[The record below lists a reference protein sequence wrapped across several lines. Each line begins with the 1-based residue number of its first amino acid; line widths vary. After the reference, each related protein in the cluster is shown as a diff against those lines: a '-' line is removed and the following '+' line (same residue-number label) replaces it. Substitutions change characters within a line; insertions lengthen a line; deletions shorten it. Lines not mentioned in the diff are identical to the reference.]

1 MKKKILL
8 GISPILMMA
17 STISFEQALK
27 EAYENN
33 NELKAKKLTIEMAK
47 TNVEKAK
54 SYDWGRL
61 YFEEKASKSNDVSV
75 SAFGHGKSDNKFH
88 YDSRINY
95 EIYGFTGFKISEA
108 KAMAN
113 LQVKAKKYKFQ
124 RDKNKLG
131 VEVLKAYN
139 GVVAAKQ
146 FVEALES
153 AKQTT
158 SYFVHM
164 THDLYNQ
171 GMIVYSD
178 VLSAEKR
185 DRDVDAKMI
194 EARNKYKLALAYLRF
209 LTGDNTITDVLDFK
223 VVVSPNSNL
232 VKLQEMALKNRNDLK
247 EMHINVITMKHNVKM
262 NEHIKYPTI
271 GLHADYGIADHNRK
285 NDTHTYGAGLRYYF
299 MNMEDTQV
307 LQYSKIQAHQ
317 VALYEKYMTDGIKL
331 DVQKKYL
338 TLKEKTALIDAKLKN
353 KEASRDILDKYKDM
367 YRNGLVNIAI
377 LLMKQTESQVAD
389 AELIKAKYDQ
399 AIAAAELKLA
409 IGSPVESHEKV
420 YREPDLTKRD
430 DKTLNKYIEKKRMRV
445 TDDTVDEDE
454 E

>member
-8 GISPILMMA
+8 GLAPILMMA

-27 EAYENN
+27 ETYQNN
-33 NELKAKKLTIEMAK
+33 DELKAKKLTIDMAK
-47 TNVEKAK
+47 ANVAKAK

-61 YFEEKASKSNDVSV
+61 YFDETATKSNDVSV
-75 SAFGHGKSDNKFH
+75 SAFGHGKSDDKFH

-95 EIYGFTGFKISEA
+95 DIYAFTGFKISEA

-113 LQVKAKKYKFQ
+113 LQVKAKQYKYQ

-131 VEVLKAYN
+131 VDVLKAYN
-139 GVVAAKQ
+139 GVVAAKK
-146 FVEALES
+146 FVQALET

-178 VLSAEKR
+178 VLSAEQR

-209 LTGDNTITDVLDFK
+209 LTGDNSITDVDDFK
-223 VVVSPNSNL
+223 VVISPDANL
-232 VKLQEMALKNRNDLK
+232 VQLQEEALKNRNDLK
-247 EMHINVITMKHNVKM
+247 AMHANVLTMKHNVKM

-271 GLHADYGIADHNRK
+271 ALHADYGIMDHNRK

-299 MNMEDTQV
+299 MNMEDSQV
-307 LQYSKIQAHQ
+307 LQYSKIQAQQ
-317 VALYEKYMTDGIKL
+317 VALYEKYMKNGIKL

-338 TLKEKTALIDAKLKN
+338 TLKEKTSLIDAKLKN
-353 KEASRDILDKYKDM
+353 QEAARDILNKYKDM

-377 LLMKQTESQVAD
+377 LLMKQTESQKAD

-409 IGSPVESHEKV
+409 IGSPVESNEKV
-420 YREPDLTKRD
+420 YRSPDITKKD
-430 DKTLNKYIEKKRMRV
+430 DANLNKVIEKQQMKV
-445 TDDTVDEDE
+445 SDDTFDE
-454 E
+454 